1 MRKFL
6 FLIVGTLVTGILV
19 AGGLVTNTNQSVL
32 FTRLQ
37 SRNASTRI
45 DAVYYNPA
53 GLGRLGSGFFAS
65 VNNQTINQTNS
76 ILNNYTYLTSTPKEY
91 VGKVNTIIFPD
102 VYIAFKI
109 GKLAFSTGFNP
120 IGGGGGVTYDDGL
133 PSYEMEVSDLVPY
146 TYDSG
151 FETSGYSAD
160 IFFSNS
166 SRYYGYHANVTYS
179 INDIISVAAGIRL
192 VTAKNKYYG
201 YVRNISINPDYT
213 AFGEQYNGNM
223 VLASDFFS
231 SGAIKFNTLSS
242 DATLYKTVLQD
253 IINNGGG
260 AILLNNTDAL
270 EPYGLDLTE
279 ITNIQ
284 KIINSAEVSQNG
296 LTIQNA
302 QLILADAAPFFNT
315 KATSMTD
322 YAEQTQDKE
331 VDAEET
337 GMGFS
342 PMISVNVSPND
353 MLNIALKY
361 EFKTK
366 LELETKLIDGQGGGI
381 FTEGEMKIADMPAM
395 LAAGVEFIP
404 MDKMMLT
411 ASANYYFDKDVDY
424 DGSATENVNMI
435 DNNSMELAFG
445 GQYRIS
451 DQLCLSA
458 GWLGTFTGVNAK
470 YQNEQRFSLNTHSFG
485 GGIGLRIIPM
495 LDVNI
500 GGQYTIYKDELK
512 SFDHILDANPVSIT
526 ETYIKNSW
534 IVGIGVDLY
543 LTYENDRRVMYK
555 K

>member
-53 GLGRLGSGFFAS
+53 GLGRLGSGFYAS

-331 VDAEET
+331 VDAVET

-342 PMISVNVSPND
+342 PMISVNVSPNE

-361 EFKTK
+361 EFKTN
-366 LELETKLIDGQGGGI
+366 LELTTKLFDNKGGGI
-381 FTEGEMKIADMPAM
+381 FTEGAKRVADMPAM
-395 LAAGVEFIP
+395 LATGIELWP
-404 MDKMMLT
+404 MDKIMIT
-411 ASANYYFDKDVDY
+411 GSINYFFDKGVDY
-424 DGSATENVNMI
+424 DGSDTSDINMI
-435 DNNSMELAFG
+435 KKNSKEIALGGEFEINNILRVSG
-445 GQYRIS
+445 GWVGT
-451 DQLCLSA
+451 LS
-458 GWLGTFTGVNAK
+458 GVNK
-470 YQNEQRFSLNTHSFG
+470 DYQNEQRFSLKAHSFG
-485 GGIGLRIIPM
+485 GGFGVKLTSM
-495 LDVNI
+495 LDLNI
-500 GGQYTIYKDELK
+500 GGQYTIYKEGTK
-512 SFDHILDANPVSIT
+512 SFDHMLDTDLIDVT
-526 ETYIKNSW
+526 ETYNKNTW
-534 IVGIGVDLY
+534 IVAIGLDLY
-543 LTYENDRRVMYK
+543 LGM
-555 K
+555 